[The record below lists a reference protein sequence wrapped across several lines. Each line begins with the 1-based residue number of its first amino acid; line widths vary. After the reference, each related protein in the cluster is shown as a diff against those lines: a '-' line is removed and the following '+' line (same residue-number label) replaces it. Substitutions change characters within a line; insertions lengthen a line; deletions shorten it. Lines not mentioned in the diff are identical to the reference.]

1 MHSCMPSH
9 VCKIQQSTGKVNL
22 LLHLLVVKYRI
33 AIWFF
38 LLSTGLPATFGQTP
52 PPAPEKGILDLSGTV
67 LDQQTIIRL
76 DGEWLFHWQ
85 ELLTPEDFR
94 HRHSSGMAV
103 TVPSYW
109 ASYQLDGEALP
120 GMGYATYSLQIIL
133 PEGYQSSICFDIPV
147 FDVAYKLYLNERLM
161 SSNGQVG
168 TSAGEEEPWY
178 RPSSFCYIPDGD
190 TLQLLI
196 QVSNFHHRRGGFWQ
210 SMYMGGSDVVLGR
223 KERARMFS
231 YSTTGVL
238 FFFMIFFIIFWSF
251 TRRDRVMLLFALTTL
266 GMVIRSVNT
275 GLYLS
280 NFFAEVPWSWQI
292 RMEYL
297 GSYLAFLFGFM
308 FLHNVFPRPYMKLPI
323 RINTLL
329 FSLAAVSLFLLP
341 VKIFAYEMVVY
352 QPLVVLVLG
361 HYLFIS
367 FIGLLKGKLLDG
379 VFFVSLAFF
388 IFTLVNDILLAN
400 SAGSVSSNYLS
411 QLSFQLFI
419 LAMAVMVVLQWI
431 SNNRERLQL
440 ETSLLFKNRVL
451 SVIAHDLKNPV
462 ASVAQFSDLLA
473 KKPELAAKGHVIN
486 SLRESSQA
494 AVTLL
499 DNLLYWGRS
508 QAEALQISPSRIAME
523 SLLTEACSLFQY
535 MAAQKELTF
544 TCHSDQGIAMYADRV
559 LMNIVVRNLISNAIK
574 FTPRK
579 GSVEVRAWQEGD
591 TIKCSVSDTG
601 VGIKE
606 EYLEL
611 FKKEGQIDSTTGTD
625 QEIGTGLGLQLVRD
639 LLEKNKGT
647 LIIDS
652 KMEVG
657 SSFTMTLPADKKQR
671 NENKQD
677 RRD

>member
-1 MHSCMPSH
+1 MPSH

-22 LLHLLVVKYRI
+22 LLHLLGVKFWI
-33 AIWFF
+33 VIWFF
-38 LLSTGLPATFGQTP
+38 LLSAGLPVISGEAP
-52 PPAPEKGILDLSGTV
+52 PPAPEKGILDLTGTV
-67 LDQQTIIRL
+67 LDPQTIIRL
-76 DGEWLFHWQ
+76 DGEWRFHWQ
-85 ELLTPEDFR
+85 EFLTPENFR
-94 HRHSSGMAV
+94 PRHASGMAV
-103 TVPSYW
+103 SVPSYW
-109 ASYQLDGEALP
+109 SNYQLEGEALP
-120 GMGYATYSLQIIL
+120 GMGYGTYSLQIIL

-147 FDVAYKLYLNERLM
+147 FDVAYKLFLNERVM

-168 TSAGEEEPWY
+168 TSLEEEEPWY
-178 RPSSFCYIPDGD
+178 DPSSFCYIPDGD

-210 SMYMGGSDVVLGR
+210 SIYMGGSDIVLGR
-223 KERARMFS
+223 KERIRMFS

-238 FFFMIFFIIFWSF
+238 FFFMIFFLIFWSF

-266 GMVIRSVNT
+266 GMIIRSVNT
-275 GLYLS
+275 GMYLS
-280 NFFAEVPWSWQI
+280 NSFAVVSWSWQI

-297 GSYLAFLFGFM
+297 GSYLAYLFGFM
-308 FLHNVFPRPYMKLPI
+308 FLDKIFPRPYMKQLI

-329 FSLAAVSLFLLP
+329 VSLAAVSLFLLP
-341 VKIFAYEMVVY
+341 VKTFAHEMIVY
-352 QPLVVLVLG
+352 QPLVVIFLG
-361 HYLFIS
+361 HYLIIS
-367 FIGLLKGKLLDG
+367 LAGLLKGRLLDG

-388 IFTLVNDILLAN
+388 IFTLVNDILVAN
-400 SAGSVSSNYLS
+400 SAGSVSNNYLS

-431 SNNRERLQL
+431 RNTRERLQL
-440 ETSLLFKNRVL
+440 ESSLRFKNRVL

-462 ASVAQFSDLLA
+462 ASVAQFSDLLIN
-473 KKPELAAKGHVIN
+473 KPELAAKGHVIN

-508 QAEALQISPSRIAME
+508 QADALQISPTRIDME
-523 SLLTEACSLFQY
+523 SLLKEVCSLFQY
-535 MAAQKELTF
+535 MAAQKELAF

-559 LMNIVVRNLISNAIK
+559 HMHIVVRNLVSNAIK
-574 FTPRK
+574 FTPQK
-579 GSVEVRAWQEGD
+579 GSVEIRAWQEGD
-591 TIKCSVSDTG
+591 TIKCSVADTG

-606 EYLEL
+606 EYLQH
-611 FKKEGQIDSTTGTD
+611 FKKEGHLDSTTGTD

-647 LIIDS
+647 LIIES

-657 SSFTMTLPADKKQR
+657 STFTMTLPADKKQR
-671 NENKQD
+671 DEDK
-677 RRD
+677 